1 VIGSSVGDVGEEF
14 DRLNASRYGSK
25 WAYGSAHDVAIAFR
39 AHRDLSVA
47 GVVIVGVPSFRSDQ
61 MLYGGVQDS
70 GIGLEGVHS
79 AMLDFIDERTLVL
92 TELPL

>member
-1 VIGSSVGDVGEEF
+1 
-14 DRLNASRYGSK
+14 
-25 WAYGSAHDVAIAFR
+25 
-39 AHRDLSVA
+39 
-47 GVVIVGVPSFRSDQ
+47 